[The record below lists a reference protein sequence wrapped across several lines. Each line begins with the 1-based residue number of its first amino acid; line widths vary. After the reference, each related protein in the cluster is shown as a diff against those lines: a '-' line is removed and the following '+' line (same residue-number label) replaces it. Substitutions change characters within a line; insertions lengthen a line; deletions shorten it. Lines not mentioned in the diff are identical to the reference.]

1 MMEKMKFMTYSLKE
15 RKKNNVLDI
24 QSFDFLPKF
33 NNFFFTLKKKK
44 KKKRKRKE
52 QRKEETNTSNLICN
66 LNQTI
71 YPNQTIYKVIIWS
84 LYKAISVENQN
95 DSTDEWPIEDILPKS
110 NSRQWS

>member
-24 QSFDFLPKF
+24 PSFDVFPHFKKFFL
-33 NNFFFTLKKKK
+33 LCKKKK

-71 YPNQTIYKVIIWS
+71 YPNQTIYKVII
-84 LYKAISVENQN
+84 
-95 DSTDEWPIEDILPKS
+95 
-110 NSRQWS
+110 

>member
-24 QSFDFLPKF
+24 PSFDVFPHFKK
-33 NNFFFTLKKKK
+33 FFFTLQ
-44 KKKRKRKE
+44 KKRKRKE

-71 YPNQTIYKVIIWS
+71 YPNQTIYKVII
-84 LYKAISVENQN
+84 
-95 DSTDEWPIEDILPKS
+95 
-110 NSRQWS
+110 